1 MNERDLKK
9 IFETHK
15 IDVPDEGFSE
25 RIVRQLPERRSI
37 LPQIVMIVFIM
48 IGLVS
53 MFALQ
58 GFTPLLDQINSLITS
73 ISRMQAPSPI
83 AIIFYIGFLSMVGII
98 GYAVVKADAD
108 N

>member
-1 MNERDLKK
+1 MNEQDLRK

-15 IDVPDEGFSE
+15 AEIPDKGFSE
-25 RIVRQLPERRSI
+25 RIIRQLPERKSI

-48 IGLVS
+48 LGILL
-53 MFALQ
+53 MLAIQ
-58 GFTPLLDQINSLITS
+58 GITPFFYQINSLITS
-73 ISRMQAPSPI
+73 ISRMQAPSPSAVI
-83 AIIFYIGFLSMVGII
+83 AYIGFLSVVGII